1 LPIPATCF
9 RIEAVPKLQCWNS
22 LNYQSVIRRRPVN
35 TYKKIVNCICTVFEI
50 IAALSL
56 GAMLV
61 VVTIQVVLRYFF
73 NNAPGWSEE
82 LARQFMILFCF
93 IAMALGV
100 RDKIHIALTIIVDR
114 LFKKFTLPLEITGK
128 ILVLV
133 MGIMMSINMGPYF
146 TKLRYNR
153 LPGTGIPVGYE
164 YFFPTAVGVLIA
176 LIAVYQIYDH
186 FRYGTDEAQRKQ
198 DDFTR
203 KDATL

>member
-1 LPIPATCF
+1 M
-9 RIEAVPKLQCWNS
+9 
-22 LNYQSVIRRRPVN
+22 
-35 TYKKIVNCICTVFEI
+35 YKRIVNAVCTVFEV

-56 GAMLV
+56 AAMLV

-100 RDKIHIALTIIVDR
+100 RDKIHIALTIIADR
-114 LFKKFTLPLEITGK
+114 LFKRIKLPLEILGK
-128 ILVLV
+128 ILIFT

-146 TKLRYNR
+146 TKLKHNR
-153 LPGTGIPVGYE
+153 LPGTGIPVGWE
-164 YFFPTAVGVLIA
+164 YVFPTAVGILIA
-176 LIAVYQIYDH
+176 LIATYQIYDH
-186 FRYGTDEAQRKQ
+186 FKYGTDEAQAKQ
-198 DDFTR
+198 DDFSK

>member
-1 LPIPATCF
+1 MN
-9 RIEAVPKLQCWNS
+9 W
-22 LNYQSVIRRRPVN
+22 
-35 TYKKIVNCICTVFEI
+35 YKKIVNLICAVFEG

-56 GAMLV
+56 GAMMV
-61 VVTIQVVLRYFF
+61 VVAIQVVLRYFF
-73 NNAPGWSEE
+73 KNAPGWSEE

-114 LFKKFTLPLEITGK
+114 LLKKIKLPLEIIGK
-128 ILVLV
+128 VLIFV

-146 TKLRYNR
+146 TKLKDNR
-153 LPGTGIPVGYE
+153 LPGTGIPVGWE
-164 YFFPTAVGVLIA
+164 YLFPTMVGILIA

-186 FRYGTDEAQRKQ
+186 FKHGTDEDQMKQ
-198 DDFTR
+198 GDFTK

>member
-1 LPIPATCF
+1 LDS
-9 RIEAVPKLQCWNS
+9 EGGES
-22 LNYQSVIRRRPVN
+22 VN
-35 TYKKIVNCICTVFEI
+35 TYKKIVNAICTVFEI

-56 GAMLV
+56 AAMLV

-82 LARQFMILFCF
+82 MARQFMILFCF

-114 LFKKFTLPLEITGK
+114 GLKKIKLPLEIAGK
-128 ILVLV
+128 ILILV

-146 TKLRYNR
+146 TKLKFNR
-153 LPGTGIPVGYE
+153 LPGTGIPVGWQYL
-164 YFFPTAVGVLIA
+164 FPTAVGVLVS

-186 FRYGTDEAQRKQ
+186 FKHGTDEQQKKKG
-198 DDFTR
+198 DFS
-203 KDATL
+203 KEQATL

>member
-1 LPIPATCF
+1 
-9 RIEAVPKLQCWNS
+9 
-22 LNYQSVIRRRPVN
+22 VN
-35 TYKKIVNCICTVFEI
+35 RYKKIINLICAVFEV

-61 VVTIQVVLRYFF
+61 VVAIQVVLRYFF

-100 RDKIHIALTIIVDR
+100 RDKIHIALTIITDR
-114 LFKKFTLPLEITGK
+114 LLKKIKLPLELLGK
-128 ILVLV
+128 VLICI

-146 TKLRYNR
+146 TKLKDNR

-186 FRYGTDEAQRKQ
+186 FKYGTDEEQMKQ
-198 DDFTR
+198 GDFTK

>member
-1 LPIPATCF
+1 M
-9 RIEAVPKLQCWNS
+9 
-22 LNYQSVIRRRPVN
+22 N

>member
-1 LPIPATCF
+1 MPRLLCGVLWNKPFF
-9 RIEAVPKLQCWNS
+9 RRGS
-22 LNYQSVIRRRPVN
+22 TIRCGRCLLDR
-35 TYKKIVNCICTVFEI
+35 YKKIVNLICTVFEI

-100 RDKIHIALTIIVDR
+100 RDKIHIALTIIADR
-114 LFKKFTLPLEITGK
+114 ALKKFVLPLEIIGK
-128 ILVLV
+128 VLIFV

-146 TKLRYNR
+146 TKLKYNR

-186 FRYGTDEAQRKQ
+186 FRYGTDEGQRKQ
-198 DDFTR
+198 GDFTK